1 MIKLPVLF
9 SQRDSRW
16 KLKKLGYGTGSI
28 GSYGC
33 LLVSYTMLLNHFGI
47 KLNPVAVNENMK
59 NRGGY
64 SGVTKNLW
72 NWYVADVLYD
82 TAYQG
87 SKAYNNSA
95 VLKLLNNGIP
105 VIIKVDGAP
114 IGGLSH
120 YVLAIGDGKIADPW
134 TGTIK
139 SFSSYKALGYNAYD
153 YKGEIMPDSNDL
165 QKEYDDCRTDR
176 DAHWNNLQV
185 MIKANKELESTVSSQ
200 ATNIANIQ
208 KENKTL
214 IKQLVE
220 MENTALKAEEL
231 REKWHTL
238 YKQSQT
244 NFKDC
249 KAENQVMRTKI
260 AMIENTAF
268 GSASTKELI
277 NELIKR
283 LFGWQSPISG
293 A

>member
-1 MIKLPVLF
+1 MNLSQFISKYSGKYLEVAGSANAINMCVDLANGYLKEVLNLPIVEWTNAVDFPSKVNPKDFEYILNTPEGVPEAGDIIIWGGKIGHIAIF
-9 SQRDSRW
+9 VNGDVNWFTSFDQNW
-16 KLKKLGYGTGSI
+16 PTGSVCHLVDHSYSNVI
-28 GSYGC
+28 GWLRPEG
-33 LLVSYTMLLNHFGI
+33 G
-47 KLNPVAVNENMK
+47 NM
-59 NRGGY
+59 
-64 SGVTKNLW
+64 S
-72 NWYVADVLYD
+72 
-82 TAYQG
+82 
-87 SKAYNNSA
+87 
-95 VLKLLNNGIP
+95 
-105 VIIKVDGAP
+105 
-114 IGGLSH
+114 
-120 YVLAIGDGKIADPW
+120 
-134 TGTIK
+134 
-139 SFSSYKALGYNAYD
+139 
-153 YKGEIMPDSNDL
+153 L

-244 NFKDC
+244 NFNDV